1 MIDERAYA
9 KAVGENVGNTYG
21 TVSSSTVKSG
31 TVPKYGEKE
40 YPADS
45 YGVSPW
51 SGKELGNTLEGEVER
66 RRCRR
71 DYGEYVRVSNDG
83 FYMTHMHRYVCD
95 VAQAFLEA
103 NTGKAM
109 DVLLISVPPRHG
121 KEVADSQLVLTS
133 EGWKR
138 HGDLQVGDRVYA
150 PDGRQ
155 VEVRALI
162 PQEQPCT
169 LLVTL
174 TNGEQIKVHPNH
186 EWVVKDRRSHTMR
199 TVETRWMMEQGLTVE
214 GEIGHRGCRYRF
226 NLPLVDPLQN
236 PEREL
241 GVSPYF
247 LGAWLGDGTYNKTC
261 ITEGAQDIC
270 VLEEC
275 AKYYPATAKWVHNQ
289 TGVPTW
295 YYSDVRWRLREIGV
309 LGDKHIPDE
318 YLVASYEQRLE
329 LLAGLMDTDGH
340 LDKTGRYRYSTV
352 NEKLRDGVCALIGTF
367 GCRYSVSVADP
378 FLSSSGVLGKQK
390 IYSIAFT
397 PTFYVPCR
405 VPRKQNHLYT
415 QPMKRMISICKIET
429 CEPEHGQCITVDGGV
444 YLVGKTMQPT
454 HNSFMLTETLPSWF
468 LGKNPTGNVI
478 ICGYEGTF
486 AEGFSRRNRDKF
498 NRYAK
503 DVFRVEENPNIQG
516 VAQWETA
523 AGGRCRAAGLK
534 GGITGFGAEL
544 FIIDDPIKNQ
554 EMAESETVLSK
565 IHDEM
570 GPSVQSR
577 IHPGGKLIVI
587 QTRWVENDVIGYI
600 QSNWSDYVWA
610 DINLPCECEDEATDP
625 LGRKLGDS
633 LMGAHMGDFDLP
645 QRIRNDNIWLK
656 SKKMLVCAGEGE
668 RVWNALYQGHPSAQN
683 GNLFRDS
690 WWKRYCRKIGGE
702 TEDGSSA
709 GSRIDIADMEYT
721 CLSVDATFKKTET
734 SDRVAI
740 TLWGLSQKNAYL
752 YKLINKRMGFTETVE
767 RIKRL
772 CEEYPGIDQ
781 LIIEDK
787 ANGSAIIDTLKYTD
801 GIPPIVAVNPLGG
814 KYSRAQAVSPFIA
827 GGSVYIPVDFTESER
842 REIEDDNHI
851 ETGYGRFLY
860 QMSHFPF
867 AKNDDMV
874 DSMSQALSRLI
885 KIVTGEDPAPE
896 KRWTRFTKWYPDMWE
911 DFEQMNSMEQEEF
924 IRTYGAPLEWEDD

>member
-9 KAVGENVGNTYG
+9 KAVGETVN
-21 TVSSSTVKSG
+21 TVSETPKAVVRPIGS
-31 TVPKYGEKE
+31 VPVYGAKE

-95 VAQAFLEA
+95 CIQAFIEA
-103 NTGKAM
+103 KTDKAL
-109 DVLLISVPPRHG
+109 DILLLSIPPRSG
-121 KEVADSQLVLTS
+121 K
-133 EGWKR
+133 
-138 HGDLQVGDRVYA
+138 
-150 PDGRQ
+150 
-155 VEVRALI
+155 
-162 PQEQPCT
+162 
-169 LLVTL
+169 
-174 TNGEQIKVHPNH
+174 
-186 EWVVKDRRSHTMR
+186 
-199 TVETRWMMEQGLTVE
+199 
-214 GEIGHRGCRYRF
+214 
-226 NLPLVDPLQN
+226 
-236 PEREL
+236 
-241 GVSPYF
+241 
-247 LGAWLGDGTYNKTC
+247 
-261 ITEGAQDIC
+261 
-270 VLEEC
+270 
-275 AKYYPATAKWVHNQ
+275 
-289 TGVPTW
+289 
-295 YYSDVRWRLREIGV
+295 
-309 LGDKHIPDE
+309 
-318 YLVASYEQRLE
+318 SY
-329 LLAGLMDTDGH
+329 T
-340 LDKTGRYRYSTV
+340 
-352 NEKLRDGVCALIGTF
+352 I
-367 GCRYSVSVADP
+367 
-378 FLSSSGVLGKQK
+378 
-390 IYSIAFT
+390 
-397 PTFYVPCR
+397 
-405 VPRKQNHLYT
+405 
-415 QPMKRMISICKIET
+415 
-429 CEPEHGQCITVDGGV
+429 
-444 YLVGKTMQPT
+444 
-454 HNSFMLTETLPSWF
+454 TETLPSWF

-625 LGRKLGDS
+625 LHRRLGDS
-633 LMGAHMGDFDLP
+633 LMGDHMGDFDLP
-645 QRIRNDNIWLK
+645 QRIRNDNIWLR
-656 SKKMLVCAGEGE
+656 SKKLLVCAGEGE

-683 GNLFRDS
+683 GNLFRDN
-690 WWKRYCRKIGGE
+690 WWKRYCRRIGGE
-702 TEDGSSA
+702 TEDG
-709 GSRIDIADMEYT
+709 GTYSRIDIADMEYT

-772 CEEYPGIDQ
+772 CGEYPGIDQ

-924 IRTYGAPLEWEDD
+924 IRTYGAPLEWQDT

>member
-9 KAVGENVGNTYG
+9 KAVRENVNSVTETATIQRVHPVG
-21 TVSSSTVKSG
+21 S
-31 TVPKYGEKE
+31 VPVYGEKE
-40 YPADS
+40 YPAYS

-71 DYGEYVRVSNDG
+71 DYGEYVRVANEG
-83 FYMTHMHRYVCD
+83 YYMAHVNRYICD
-95 VAQAFLEA
+95 VVQAFLEA
-103 NTGKAM
+103 KTDKAL
-109 DVLLISVPPRHG
+109 DILLLSLPPRH
-121 KEVADSQLVLTS
+121 S
-133 EGWKR
+133 
-138 HGDLQVGDRVYA
+138 
-150 PDGRQ
+150 
-155 VEVRALI
+155 
-162 PQEQPCT
+162 
-169 LLVTL
+169 
-174 TNGEQIKVHPNH
+174 
-186 EWVVKDRRSHTMR
+186 
-199 TVETRWMMEQGLTVE
+199 
-214 GEIGHRGCRYRF
+214 
-226 NLPLVDPLQN
+226 
-236 PEREL
+236 
-241 GVSPYF
+241 
-247 LGAWLGDGTYNKTC
+247 KT
-261 ITEGAQDIC
+261 
-270 VLEEC
+270 
-275 AKYYPATAKWVHNQ
+275 
-289 TGVPTW
+289 
-295 YYSDVRWRLREIGV
+295 
-309 LGDKHIPDE
+309 
-318 YLVASYEQRLE
+318 
-329 LLAGLMDTDGH
+329 
-340 LDKTGRYRYSTV
+340 
-352 NEKLRDGVCALIGTF
+352 
-367 GCRYSVSVADP
+367 
-378 FLSSSGVLGKQK
+378 
-390 IYSIAFT
+390 FT
-397 PTFYVPCR
+397 
-405 VPRKQNHLYT
+405 
-415 QPMKRMISICKIET
+415 I
-429 CEPEHGQCITVDGGV
+429 
-444 YLVGKTMQPT
+444 
-454 HNSFMLTETLPSWF
+454 TETLPSWF

-503 DVFRVEENPNIQG
+503 DIFRVEENPNIQG

-554 EMAESETVLSK
+554 EMAESETVLAK

-625 LGRKLGDS
+625 LHRKLGDS
-633 LMGAHMGDFDLP
+633 LMGDHMGDFDLP
-645 QRIRNDNIWLK
+645 QRIRNDNIWLR

-683 GNLFRDS
+683 GNLFRDN
-690 WWKRYCRKIGGE
+690 WWKRYCRKIGGVS
-702 TEDGSSA
+702 EDGCEYGA
-709 GSRIDIADMEYT
+709 RIDIADMEYT

-772 CEEYPGIDQ
+772 CGEDPGIDQ

-924 IRTYGAPLEWEDD
+924 IRTYGAPLEWEDS

>member
-9 KAVGENVGNTYG
+9 KAVGETVNTVTETPTIQRVHPVG
-21 TVSSSTVKSG
+21 S
-31 TVPKYGEKE
+31 VPVYGEKE
-40 YPADS
+40 YPAYS

-95 VAQAFLEA
+95 CIQAFIEA
-103 NTGKAM
+103 KTDKAL
-109 DVLLISVPPRHG
+109 DILLLSIPPRSG
-121 KEVADSQLVLTS
+121 K
-133 EGWKR
+133 
-138 HGDLQVGDRVYA
+138 
-150 PDGRQ
+150 
-155 VEVRALI
+155 
-162 PQEQPCT
+162 
-169 LLVTL
+169 
-174 TNGEQIKVHPNH
+174 
-186 EWVVKDRRSHTMR
+186 
-199 TVETRWMMEQGLTVE
+199 
-214 GEIGHRGCRYRF
+214 
-226 NLPLVDPLQN
+226 
-236 PEREL
+236 
-241 GVSPYF
+241 
-247 LGAWLGDGTYNKTC
+247 
-261 ITEGAQDIC
+261 
-270 VLEEC
+270 
-275 AKYYPATAKWVHNQ
+275 
-289 TGVPTW
+289 
-295 YYSDVRWRLREIGV
+295 
-309 LGDKHIPDE
+309 
-318 YLVASYEQRLE
+318 SY
-329 LLAGLMDTDGH
+329 T
-340 LDKTGRYRYSTV
+340 
-352 NEKLRDGVCALIGTF
+352 I
-367 GCRYSVSVADP
+367 
-378 FLSSSGVLGKQK
+378 
-390 IYSIAFT
+390 
-397 PTFYVPCR
+397 
-405 VPRKQNHLYT
+405 
-415 QPMKRMISICKIET
+415 
-429 CEPEHGQCITVDGGV
+429 
-444 YLVGKTMQPT
+444 
-454 HNSFMLTETLPSWF
+454 TETLPSWF

-503 DVFRVEENPNIQG
+503 DIFRVEENPNIQG

-554 EMAESETVLSK
+554 EMAESETVLAK

-625 LGRKLGDS
+625 LHRKLGDS
-633 LMGAHMGDFDLP
+633 LMGDHMGDFDLP
-645 QRIRNDNIWLK
+645 QRIRNDNIWLR

-683 GNLFRDS
+683 GNLFRDN
-690 WWKRYCRKIGGE
+690 WWKRYCRKIGGVS
-702 TEDGSSA
+702 EDGCEY

-772 CEEYPGIDQ
+772 CGEYPGIDQ

-924 IRTYGAPLEWEDD
+924 IRTYGAPLEWEDT

>member
-9 KAVGENVGNTYG
+9 KAVGENVNSVTEVPSVQRVHPIGSVPVYG
-21 TVSSSTVKSG
+21 TGVSVSTVP
-31 TVPKYGEKE
+31 VYGEKE
-40 YPADS
+40 YPAES

-95 VAQAFLEA
+95 CIQAFIEA
-103 NTGKAM
+103 KTDKAL
-109 DVLLISVPPRHG
+109 DILLLSIPPRSG
-121 KEVADSQLVLTS
+121 K
-133 EGWKR
+133 
-138 HGDLQVGDRVYA
+138 
-150 PDGRQ
+150 
-155 VEVRALI
+155 
-162 PQEQPCT
+162 
-169 LLVTL
+169 
-174 TNGEQIKVHPNH
+174 
-186 EWVVKDRRSHTMR
+186 
-199 TVETRWMMEQGLTVE
+199 
-214 GEIGHRGCRYRF
+214 
-226 NLPLVDPLQN
+226 
-236 PEREL
+236 
-241 GVSPYF
+241 
-247 LGAWLGDGTYNKTC
+247 
-261 ITEGAQDIC
+261 
-270 VLEEC
+270 
-275 AKYYPATAKWVHNQ
+275 
-289 TGVPTW
+289 
-295 YYSDVRWRLREIGV
+295 
-309 LGDKHIPDE
+309 
-318 YLVASYEQRLE
+318 SY
-329 LLAGLMDTDGH
+329 T
-340 LDKTGRYRYSTV
+340 
-352 NEKLRDGVCALIGTF
+352 I
-367 GCRYSVSVADP
+367 
-378 FLSSSGVLGKQK
+378 
-390 IYSIAFT
+390 
-397 PTFYVPCR
+397 
-405 VPRKQNHLYT
+405 
-415 QPMKRMISICKIET
+415 
-429 CEPEHGQCITVDGGV
+429 
-444 YLVGKTMQPT
+444 
-454 HNSFMLTETLPSWF
+454 TETLPSWF

-503 DVFRVEENPNIQG
+503 DIFRVEENPNIQG

-554 EMAESETVLSK
+554 EMAESETVLAK

-625 LGRKLGDS
+625 LHRRLGDS
-633 LMGAHMGDFDLP
+633 LMGDHMGDFDLP
-645 QRIRNDNIWLK
+645 QRIRNDNIWLR
-656 SKKMLVCAGEGE
+656 SKKLLVCAGEGE

-683 GNLFRDS
+683 GNLFRDN
-690 WWKRYCRKIGGE
+690 WWKRYCRRIGGE

-709 GSRIDIADMEYT
+709 GARIDIADMEYT

-772 CEEYPGIDQ
+772 CCEYPGIDQ

-924 IRTYGAPLEWEDD
+924 IRTYGAPLEWEDT

>member
-9 KAVGENVGNTYG
+9 KAVGETVNTVTETPAVQRVHPVG
-21 TVSSSTVKSG
+21 S
-31 TVPKYGEKE
+31 VPVYGEKE
-40 YPADS
+40 YPAYS

-71 DYGEYVRVSNDG
+71 DYGEYVRVANDG

-95 VAQAFLEA
+95 CIQAFIEA
-103 NTGKAM
+103 KTDKAL
-109 DVLLISVPPRHG
+109 DILLLSIPPRSG
-121 KEVADSQLVLTS
+121 K
-133 EGWKR
+133 
-138 HGDLQVGDRVYA
+138 
-150 PDGRQ
+150 
-155 VEVRALI
+155 
-162 PQEQPCT
+162 
-169 LLVTL
+169 
-174 TNGEQIKVHPNH
+174 
-186 EWVVKDRRSHTMR
+186 
-199 TVETRWMMEQGLTVE
+199 
-214 GEIGHRGCRYRF
+214 
-226 NLPLVDPLQN
+226 
-236 PEREL
+236 
-241 GVSPYF
+241 
-247 LGAWLGDGTYNKTC
+247 
-261 ITEGAQDIC
+261 
-270 VLEEC
+270 
-275 AKYYPATAKWVHNQ
+275 
-289 TGVPTW
+289 
-295 YYSDVRWRLREIGV
+295 
-309 LGDKHIPDE
+309 
-318 YLVASYEQRLE
+318 SY
-329 LLAGLMDTDGH
+329 T
-340 LDKTGRYRYSTV
+340 
-352 NEKLRDGVCALIGTF
+352 I
-367 GCRYSVSVADP
+367 
-378 FLSSSGVLGKQK
+378 
-390 IYSIAFT
+390 
-397 PTFYVPCR
+397 
-405 VPRKQNHLYT
+405 
-415 QPMKRMISICKIET
+415 
-429 CEPEHGQCITVDGGV
+429 
-444 YLVGKTMQPT
+444 
-454 HNSFMLTETLPSWF
+454 TETLPSWF

-503 DVFRVEENPNIQG
+503 DIFRVEENPNIQG

-554 EMAESETVLSK
+554 EMAESETVLAK

-625 LGRKLGDS
+625 LHRKLGDS
-633 LMGAHMGDFDLP
+633 LMGDHMGDFDLP
-645 QRIRNDNIWLK
+645 QRIRNDNIWLR

-683 GNLFRDS
+683 GNLFRDN
-690 WWKRYCRKIGGE
+690 WWKRYCRKIGGVS
-702 TEDGSSA
+702 EDGCEYGA
-709 GSRIDIADMEYT
+709 RIDIADMEYT

-772 CEEYPGIDQ
+772 CSEYPGIDQ

-924 IRTYGAPLEWEDD
+924 IRTYGAPLEWEDS

>member
-9 KAVGENVGNTYG
+9 KAVGENVNSVTEAPKAVVHPIG
-21 TVSSSTVKSG
+21 S
-31 TVPKYGEKE
+31 VPVYGEKE
-40 YPADS
+40 YPAYS

-71 DYGEYVRVSNDG
+71 DYGEYVRVANEG
-83 FYMTHMHRYVCD
+83 YYMAHVNRYICD
-95 VAQAFLEA
+95 VVQAFLEA
-103 NTGKAM
+103 KTDKAL
-109 DVLLISVPPRHG
+109 DILLLSLPPRH
-121 KEVADSQLVLTS
+121 S
-133 EGWKR
+133 
-138 HGDLQVGDRVYA
+138 
-150 PDGRQ
+150 
-155 VEVRALI
+155 
-162 PQEQPCT
+162 
-169 LLVTL
+169 
-174 TNGEQIKVHPNH
+174 
-186 EWVVKDRRSHTMR
+186 
-199 TVETRWMMEQGLTVE
+199 
-214 GEIGHRGCRYRF
+214 
-226 NLPLVDPLQN
+226 
-236 PEREL
+236 
-241 GVSPYF
+241 
-247 LGAWLGDGTYNKTC
+247 KT
-261 ITEGAQDIC
+261 
-270 VLEEC
+270 
-275 AKYYPATAKWVHNQ
+275 
-289 TGVPTW
+289 
-295 YYSDVRWRLREIGV
+295 
-309 LGDKHIPDE
+309 
-318 YLVASYEQRLE
+318 
-329 LLAGLMDTDGH
+329 
-340 LDKTGRYRYSTV
+340 
-352 NEKLRDGVCALIGTF
+352 
-367 GCRYSVSVADP
+367 
-378 FLSSSGVLGKQK
+378 
-390 IYSIAFT
+390 FT
-397 PTFYVPCR
+397 
-405 VPRKQNHLYT
+405 
-415 QPMKRMISICKIET
+415 I
-429 CEPEHGQCITVDGGV
+429 
-444 YLVGKTMQPT
+444 
-454 HNSFMLTETLPSWF
+454 TETLPSWF

-503 DVFRVEENPNIQG
+503 DIFRVEENPNIQG

-554 EMAESETVLSK
+554 EMAESETVLAK

-625 LGRKLGDS
+625 LHRKLGDS
-633 LMGAHMGDFDLP
+633 LMGDHMGDFDLP
-645 QRIRNDNIWLK
+645 QRIRNDNIWLR

-683 GNLFRDS
+683 GNLFRDN
-690 WWKRYCRKIGGE
+690 WWKRYCRKIGGVS
-702 TEDGSSA
+702 EDGCEY

-772 CEEYPGIDQ
+772 CGEYPGIDQ

-924 IRTYGAPLEWEDD
+924 IRTYGAPLEWEDT

>member
-1 MIDERAYA
+1 MIDTKAYERAYA
-9 KAVGENVGNTYG
+9 KEVGEAPVAEATAKGSPIAG
-21 TVSSSTVKSG
+21 TR
-31 TVPKYGEKE
+31 VPIYNPLK
-40 YPADS
+40 YPAES

-71 DYGEYVRVSNDG
+71 DYGEYVRLANEG
-83 FYMTHMHRYVCD
+83 YYMAHVNRYICD
-95 VAQAFLEA
+95 VVQAFLEA
-103 NTGKAM
+103 ETDKAL
-109 DVLLISVPPRHG
+109 DILLLSLPPRH
-121 KEVADSQLVLTS
+121 S
-133 EGWKR
+133 
-138 HGDLQVGDRVYA
+138 
-150 PDGRQ
+150 
-155 VEVRALI
+155 
-162 PQEQPCT
+162 
-169 LLVTL
+169 
-174 TNGEQIKVHPNH
+174 
-186 EWVVKDRRSHTMR
+186 
-199 TVETRWMMEQGLTVE
+199 
-214 GEIGHRGCRYRF
+214 
-226 NLPLVDPLQN
+226 
-236 PEREL
+236 
-241 GVSPYF
+241 
-247 LGAWLGDGTYNKTC
+247 KT
-261 ITEGAQDIC
+261 
-270 VLEEC
+270 
-275 AKYYPATAKWVHNQ
+275 
-289 TGVPTW
+289 
-295 YYSDVRWRLREIGV
+295 
-309 LGDKHIPDE
+309 
-318 YLVASYEQRLE
+318 
-329 LLAGLMDTDGH
+329 
-340 LDKTGRYRYSTV
+340 
-352 NEKLRDGVCALIGTF
+352 
-367 GCRYSVSVADP
+367 
-378 FLSSSGVLGKQK
+378 
-390 IYSIAFT
+390 FT
-397 PTFYVPCR
+397 
-405 VPRKQNHLYT
+405 
-415 QPMKRMISICKIET
+415 I
-429 CEPEHGQCITVDGGV
+429 
-444 YLVGKTMQPT
+444 
-454 HNSFMLTETLPSWF
+454 TETLPSWF

-503 DVFRVEENPNIQG
+503 DVFRVNENPNVQG
-516 VAQWETA
+516 VAQWETE

-554 EMAESETVLSK
+554 EMAESETVLAK

-600 QSNWSDYVWA
+600 QSNWADYIWA

-625 LGRKLGDS
+625 LRRKVGES
-633 LMGAHMGDFDLP
+633 LMGEHMGDYGIP
-645 QRIRNDNIWLK
+645 QRIRNDNVWLR
-656 SKKMLVCAGEGE
+656 SKKALVCAGEGE

-690 WWKRYCRKIGGE
+690 WWKRYCRRIGGAA
-702 TEDGSSA
+702 EDG
-709 GSRIDIADMEYT
+709 GVYDRIDIADMEYT

-740 TLWGLSQKNAYL
+740 TLWGMSQKSAYL

-767 RIKRL
+767 RIKSL

-787 ANGSAIIDTLKYTD
+787 ANGSAIIDTLRYTD

-827 GGSVYIPVDFTESER
+827 GGSVYIPVDFTESEK

-896 KRWTRFTKWYPDMWE
+896 KRWTRFTHWYPDMWE
-911 DFEQMNSMEQEEF
+911 DYEQMNSMEQEAF
-924 IRTYGAPLEWEDD
+924 IRTYGAPEEWRDY